1 MAYQPGIVPTG
12 EDAEVLKRYIQDE
25 LRNIAAIL
33 LEGEFDVI
41 QFEPLDSP
49 PDRPRTGMVF
59 YGKTNVG
66 VTGAE
71 GLRQYT
77 SAGSWVII

>member
-1 MAYQPGIVPTG
+1 MAYQPKPPPVGQDI
-12 EDAEVLKRYIQDE
+12 EILKRYIQDE
-25 LRNIAAIL
+25 LRSIASLL

-41 QFEPLDSP
+41 QFEPLDAVP
-49 PDRPRTGMVF
+49 ERPRVGQVF

-77 SAGSWVII
+77 TTGWVII

>member
-1 MAYQPGIVPTG
+1 MAYQPGAVPTS
-12 EDAEVLKRYIQDE
+12 DDPEVLKRYIQDE
-25 LRNIAAIL
+25 LRNVAAIL

-41 QFEPLDSP
+41 QFEPLDAAP
-49 PDRPRTGMVF
+49 ERPRVGMVF
-59 YGKTNVG
+59 YGKLNVG

-77 SAGSWVII
+77 TSGWVIV